1 MLLSLSLLLACP
13 KETPVEAAAPAVPV
27 LPDYATTV
35 LADMDASADPCDN
48 FYQYACGGW
57 QERTVLPADKSSW
70 TRSFSEIAEQNRTFL
85 KAKLEAAAADPTAGD
100 ENWAKLGTAYGACM
114 DSDARNAAGVVSLE
128 PTRLSI
134 SQITGVKELPAVV
147 AQLHLLGADPFFG
160 TYIGGDYKEPSLTI
174 LHMGQG
180 GTSLP
185 DRDYY
190 LNTEENAEL
199 LTSYQATIAQ
209 MFVTAGWA
217 TEEVAAEQAAAILA
231 FETELAQVH
240 IPRAELRDPT
250 TTYHRIERVG
260 LDEQVGVLDWGATLA
275 AMGRDD
281 VTTINVERPEV
292 LAATF
297 KVVEAADPATLQAYL
312 NWKLL
317 NSMGSNLPPE
327 LYAISFAFF
336 GKEVRGQSEAEADW
350 KRCVRFSDGALGEAL
365 GQFYVDE
372 RFGGASKE
380 TAQTMIGTIQ
390 DSFEESLPN
399 LSWMDETTQAS
410 AVEKKNTL
418 VNQIGYPD
426 EWKDYSEL
434 ELSSDHLG
442 NAIADRL
449 FETQDAVSRIGKPT
463 DPTEWLMSPA
473 TVNAYYHPLYNQMVF
488 PAGILQPPFFDAD
501 WPMAMNYGG
510 IGMVM
515 GHELT
520 HGFDD
525 SGRKF
530 DPQGR
535 MNEWWA
541 PEASAAFEER
551 AQCVVDQFNAFEVA
565 PGQPVN
571 GELTLGENIADLG
584 GLKVSFAAFQ
594 SYAAGNELPMEPIPG
609 LTQDQLFFVAYAQGW
624 CTKATPEYEKMLVLS
639 NPHAPAQFRIQGPL
653 SNLSE
658 FHDAF
663 SCEEGTP
670 MHPVDTCEVW

>member
-13 KETPVEAAAPAVPV
+13 KETPVEASAPTVPE
-27 LPDYATTV
+27 LPTYATTV
-35 LADMDASADPCDN
+35 LADMDPTADPCDN

-57 QERTVLPADKSSW
+57 QQRTVLPADKSSW
-70 TRSFSEIAEQNRTFL
+70 TRSFSEIAEQNRAFL
-85 KAKLEAAAADPTAGD
+85 KAKLEAAAADPSAGD
-100 ENWAKLGTAYGACM
+100 ENWAKLGAAYGACM
-114 DSDARNAAGVVSLE
+114 DSEAREAAGVQSLE
-128 PTRLSI
+128 STRLRI
-134 SQITGVKELPAVV
+134 AQVKGTQELPEVV
-147 AQLHLLGADPFFG
+147 AALHMMGADPFFG
-160 TYIGGDYKEPSLTI
+160 IYIEGDYKDPTLTI

-180 GTSLP
+180 GTTLP

-190 LNTEENAEL
+190 LNEENTEL
-199 LTSYQATIAQ
+199 LASYQDTIAQ
-209 MFVTAGWA
+209 MLIEAGWA
-217 TEEVAAEQAAAILA
+217 TEEVAADQAARIVA
-231 FETELAQVH
+231 FETKLAEVH
-240 IPRAELRDPT
+240 VPRAELRDPT
-250 TTYHRIERVG
+250 TTYHRIEREG
-260 LDEQVGVLDWGATLA
+260 LEAQVGVLDWTATLA
-275 AMGRDD
+275 AMGREDI
-281 VTTINVERPEV
+281 TTINVERPEV

-297 KVVEAADPATLQAYL
+297 AVVDAAETETLQAYL
-312 NWKLL
+312 SWKLL
-317 NSMGSNLPPE
+317 NSMGSNLPPS
-327 LYAISFAFF
+327 LYSLSFAFF

-350 KRCVRFSDGALGEAL
+350 KRCVRFSDSALGEAL

-380 TAQTMIGTIQ
+380 TAQRMIGSIQ
-390 DSFEESLPN
+390 DSFEESLPA
-399 LSWMDETTQAS
+399 LSWMDETTRAS

-434 ELSSDHLG
+434 EMVTDDHLA
-442 NAIADRL
+442 NAMASTWFKTEEAIA
-449 FETQDAVSRIGKPT
+449 RIGNPT
-463 DPTEWLMSPA
+463 DPMRWLMSPP

-525 SGRKF
+525 SGRMF

-594 SYAAGNELPMEPIPG
+594 SYAEGKGLPAEPIPG
-609 LTQDQLFFVAYAQGW
+609 LSQDQLFFIAYAQGW

-658 FHDAF
+658 FHEAF
-663 SCEEGTP
+663 SCEEGSK